1 MYFTCKVSDL
11 SAIVSACAGVSPR
24 KTTLPILTNV
34 LLTLEDGKLTCAATD
49 LDVQLV
55 KTIDV
60 TDMLDGAAC
69 LPAQHLASVLK
80 ALPQDGMLRLL
91 SNGPGRMSVTC
102 GPSKFEMV
110 CSPADEFPRL
120 RIAKPDAAHVV
131 LEDVQG
137 MLSAVAGS
145 VSTDETRYVLN
156 GVLLER
162 IGGVLHAVSTDGHR
176 LTCSVSP
183 SEGPDMST
191 LLPRKALRE
200 AMQGGSLK
208 VYESGDLCFDSGLSA
223 RAIEGKFPDWRQ
235 VMPKH
240 PTTVVR
246 VNSSAFMDAM
256 KRVMLMSSERS
267 HAVRVDVSD
276 GMTLSTQNPD
286 RGEASE
292 SIACDVKGKHDVFGF
307 NAAYLL
313 DAVRCV
319 QAEYVE
325 IGFTDPLSPCKVT
338 SDNAQTTAVV
348 MPMRI

>member
-1 MYFTCKVSDL
+1 MYFTCKVSEL
-11 SAIVSACAGVSPR
+11 SAIVSACASISPR
-24 KTTLPILTNV
+24 KTTIPILTNV
-34 LLTLEDGKLTCAATD
+34 LLMLADGKLTCAATD

-60 TDMLDGAAC
+60 QDGKDGACAI
-69 LPAQHLASVLK
+69 PAQHLASVLK
-80 ALPQDGMLRLL
+80 ALPPDGVVKLHVPASQRLTL
-91 SNGPGRMSVTC
+91 TC
-102 GPSKFEMV
+102 GPSKFDMV
-110 CSPADEFPRL
+110 CSHADDFPKL
-120 RIAKPDAAHVV
+120 RFPKEESATAV
-131 LEDVQG
+131 LDDVGG
-137 MLSAVAGS
+137 MLAAVAGS
-145 VSTDETRYVLN
+145 VSTDETRHVLN

-162 IGGVLHAVSTDGHR
+162 LGGVLHAVSTDGHR
-176 LTCSVSP
+176 LTCAVSP
-183 SEGPDMST
+183 SDGPDMLT

-223 RAIEGKFPDWRQ
+223 RRIEGRFPDWRQ

-246 VNSSAFMDAM
+246 VNSAAFMEAM
-256 KRVMLMSSERS
+256 KRVMLMSSDRS
-267 HAVRVDVSD
+267 NAVKVDVGD
-276 GMTLSTQNPD
+276 GITLSTQNPD

-319 QAEYVE
+319 QADCVE

>member
-1 MYFTCKVSDL
+1 MYFSCNVGNL
-11 SAIVSACAGVSPR
+11 SAIISACASIAPR

-34 LLTLEDGKLTCAATD
+34 LLSVEAGRLTCAATD

-55 KTIDV
+55 RGMDV
-60 TDMLDGAAC
+60 THSKDGACAI
-69 LPAQHLASVLK
+69 PAQHISSVLK
-80 ALPQDGMLRLL
+80 ALPQDGAVTL
-91 SNGPGRMSVTC
+91 SKTASGRVTLTC

-110 CSPADEFPRL
+110 CSPADEFPKL
-120 RIAKPDAAHVV
+120 RMQKPDASHVV
-131 LEDVQG
+131 LDDVG
-137 MLSAVAGS
+137 TLLSAVAGS
-145 VSTDETRYVLN
+145 VSNDETRYVLN

-162 IGGVLHAVSTDGHR
+162 LGGVLHAVSTDGHR

-183 SEGPDMST
+183 SEGPDMLT

-200 AMQGGSLK
+200 ATQGGSLK

-235 VMPKH
+235 VMPKTS
-240 PTTVVR
+240 TTMVR
-246 VNSSAFMDAM
+246 VNSAAFMEAM

-267 HAVRVDVSD
+267 HAVKVDVGD
-276 GMTLSTQNPD
+276 GITLSTQNPD

-292 SIACDVKGKHDVFGF
+292 GVACDVKGKHDVFGF

-319 QAEYVE
+319 QAEHVNIE
-325 IGFTDPLSPCKVT
+325 LTDPLSPCKVT